1 MDPLELTRLDL
12 LWALIRVLLG
22 GTFLRRA
29 WIHHGSSWP
38 DGLFVL
44 ALTSVGAGLVF
55 GILMRYTAV
64 CAAVLL
70 VFTHAGPLVDH
81 RLVFALV
88 VLGIGFTTLGWRY
101 GLGRWWS
108 GTPLVQ
114 RHPWLA

>member
-12 LWALIRVLLG
+12 LWALVRVLLG
-22 GTFLRRA
+22 GMFLRRA
-29 WIHHGSSWP
+29 WIHHISSWS
-38 DGLFVL
+38 DWLLVL
-44 ALTSVGAGLVF
+44 ALAGAGAGLVF
-55 GILMRYTAV
+55 GIVMRFTAV

-70 VFTHAGPLVDH
+70 VLMRGNPLVDH

>member
-29 WIHHGSSWP
+29 WIHGAASWS
-38 DGLFVL
+38 DWLVVAAL
-44 ALTSVGAGLVF
+44 AAAGAGLVF
-55 GILMRYTAV
+55 GIVMRFTAAG
-64 CAAVLL
+64 AAVLL
-70 VFTHAGPLVDH
+70 MPVPGHPLVDH
-81 RLVFALV
+81 RLVLALV

-114 RHPWLA
+114 RHRWLA

>member
-12 LWALIRVLLG
+12 LWALIRVLVG
-22 GTFLRRA
+22 WTFLRRA
-29 WIHHGSSWP
+29 WVHHGSAWS
-38 DGLFVL
+38 DRLLVL
-44 ALTSVGAGLVF
+44 ALAAAGAGLVF
-55 GILMRYTAV
+55 GIVMRVTAV

-70 VFTHAGPLVDH
+70 VIVREHPLVDH
-81 RLVFALV
+81 RLVVALV

-108 GTPLVQ
+108 GTPLVR

>member
-29 WIHHGSSWP
+29 WIHSLSSWS
-38 DGLFVL
+38 DWLLVL
-44 ALTSVGAGLVF
+44 ALTGAGVGLVF
-55 GILMRYTAV
+55 GIVMRFAAV
-64 CAAVLL
+64 GAAVLL
-70 VFTHAGPLVDH
+70 MAVHGHPTVDH

>member
-29 WIHHGSSWP
+29 WVHQGSAWS
-38 DGLFVL
+38 DRLLVL
-44 ALTSVGAGLVF
+44 ALAGAGTGLVL
-55 GILMRYTAV
+55 GIVMRFTAMG
-64 CAAVLL
+64 AAALL
-70 VFTHAGPLVDH
+70 LLAHSGPIVDH
-81 RLVFALV
+81 RLLVALV